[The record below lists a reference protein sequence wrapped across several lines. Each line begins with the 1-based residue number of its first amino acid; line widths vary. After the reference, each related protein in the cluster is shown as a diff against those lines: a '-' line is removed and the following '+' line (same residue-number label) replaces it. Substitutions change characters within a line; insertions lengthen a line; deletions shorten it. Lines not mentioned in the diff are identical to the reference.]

1 MGWRSRE
8 GILRSSVEIELVLR
22 TVGTAFSLVLL
33 TLLLRS
39 WKEVVEAGKSAF
51 LGKRVVLWFLSEASG
66 STWTALRHQVG
77 NEFLV
82 ERKLSF
88 KFCCTAECTPIL
100 ERVGLTL

>member
-1 MGWRSRE
+1 LGWRSRE

-51 LGKRVVLWFLSEASG
+51 LGKRVVLWFLSEAPG
-66 STWTALRHQVG
+66 STWTVLRHQVG
-77 NEFLV
+77 KEAFFLR
-82 ERKLSF
+82 EMSF